1 MKKRLVYIA
10 CFLVLLASEVA
21 IGLFAHDNFIRPFFG
36 DVLITPLLCCLV
48 RAAVPDKPR
57 WLAVYVFI
65 FATAVEFSQL
75 MGLADLLGIT
85 NQFLRILMGT
95 SFDVRDILCYAVGC
109 VAFFIAEEY
118 FLRRRRQNSK

>member
-1 MKKRLVYIA
+1 MKKRIVYII
-10 CFLVLLASEVA
+10 CLLVLLASEVA

-65 FATAVEFSQL
+65 FATVVEFGQL
-75 MGLADLLGIT
+75 IGMADLLGIT
-85 NQFLRILMGT
+85 NPFLRILVGT
-95 SFDVRDILCYAVGC
+95 SFDVRDIICYAVGC
-109 VAFFIAEEY
+109 LAFFLTEEY
-118 FLRRRRQNSK
+118 FLRRKRQNHS